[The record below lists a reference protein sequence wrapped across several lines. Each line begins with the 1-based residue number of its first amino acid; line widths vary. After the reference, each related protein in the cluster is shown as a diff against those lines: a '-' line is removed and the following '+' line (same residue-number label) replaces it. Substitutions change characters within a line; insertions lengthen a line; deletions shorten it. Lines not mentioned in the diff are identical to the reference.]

1 MSLRRDCAEGDAQPW
16 AARSIAPPMAFAPAS
31 PTEPVTIASSLG
43 IANPG
48 PAKPFVPFA
57 PQYPVPQSVGSVVN
71 DAFGDHYGYDV
82 DPTGLFGK
90 KKGAAAAAPVKGAK
104 KGGMLSNLKVAK
116 DKANAT
122 VRKAASG
129 AKSGAKSL
137 AKRASDL
144 VTGLSHFDYKLYSDT
159 FTALLGVAKKDDGI
173 NTDSKNNYAAFAG
186 DSKYKKVVKIAQMQE
201 AKMTHTESLQKNV
214 KGRDSKVIKKKAEG
228 RNAAT
233 LGFAQVEASAESKER
248 YGDVIYPPAAT
259 VGIPTLV
266 TLTVNDTNGTKGMLP
281 ITGLVVEALDVANI
295 TKGGDGN
302 IAINMAEVKEIKM
315 QASQEALT
323 SDEFEFEWTLCV
335 HGLHVDE
342 QKNLHNGPMI
352 LVPKSNMNNVSAYG
366 IATKNGVESALS
378 HAIKGDKIDLL
389 LLWTAFKLVQGAQ
402 DLAYASINSD
412 QRKAAQELFGSLD
425 GANNQNSYSED
436 VDADEFDELNA
447 ATIM

>member
-1 MSLRRDCAEGDAQPW
+1 MSLRRDCVEGDAQPF
-16 AARSIAPPMAFAPAS
+16 ARSIAPPTAFAPAA
-31 PTEPVTIASSLG
+31 PTQPATIASSLG
-43 IANPG
+43 IANPM
-48 PAKPFVPFA
+48 PAKPFVAFA
-57 PQYPVPQSVGSVVN
+57 PQYPTPQSVGNVVD
-71 DAFGDHYGYDV
+71 DAFGDYYGYDV

-90 KKGAAAAAPVKGAK
+90 KKNAAAAAAAPVKGAK
-104 KGGMLSNLKVAK
+104 KGGMLSNLKAATS
-116 DKANAT
+116 KANAT

-129 AKSGAKSL
+129 TKSL
-137 AKRASDL
+137 AKGASDL
-144 VTGLSHFDYKLYSDT
+144 VAGLSHFDYKLYSDT

-173 NTDSKNNYAAFAG
+173 NTDPKNNYAAFAG
-186 DSKYKKVVKIAQMQE
+186 DSKYKKVVKVAQMQE
-201 AKMTHTESLQKNV
+201 AQMTHTQSLQKNV
-214 KGRDSKVIKKKAEG
+214 KGRESKVIKKKVPH

-233 LGFAQVEASAESKER
+233 LGFAQVEASAESKKR
-248 YGDVIYPPAAT
+248 YGDVIYPPAAA

-281 ITGLVVEALDVANI
+281 ITGLVVESVDVAKI

-315 QASQEALT
+315 KASQEVLT

-335 HGLHVDE
+335 HGIHVDE

-352 LVPKSNMNNVSAYG
+352 LVPKSNLNNVSAYG
-366 IATKNGVESALS
+366 IATQNGIESALS

-402 DLAYASINSD
+402 GLAYASLDSD
-412 QRKAAQELFGSLD
+412 KKKAAQELFGSLD
-425 GANNQNSYSED
+425 GVTNQHSYSED